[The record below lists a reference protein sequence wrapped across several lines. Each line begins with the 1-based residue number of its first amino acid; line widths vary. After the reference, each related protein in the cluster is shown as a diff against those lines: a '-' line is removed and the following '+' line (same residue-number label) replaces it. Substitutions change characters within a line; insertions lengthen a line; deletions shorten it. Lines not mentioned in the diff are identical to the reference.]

1 MSARERLVFFLLIL
15 TTVIV
20 VYVSGL
26 AGKAINDLDRKKAP
40 GCADCQYCCYC
51 QHTMEQEAQP

>member
-1 MSARERLVFFLLIL
+1 MTARERLVYFLL
-15 TTVIV
+15 TMTAVIV

-26 AGKAINDLDRKKAP
+26 AGKAINDLDRKTTP
-40 GCADCQYCCYC
+40 GCADCQCCCCC